1 MNHFSQKIINV
12 CRMQI
17 IWKNGSFRKRKNLHY
32 QKIADLV
39 LLSLFMRTNESATIL
54 MPPST
59 GLSGILLSPESN
71 VHEGPEYKKNI
82 NTISMHREKPT
93 PHNTAIA
100 VLTSK

>member
-1 MNHFSQKIINV
+1 
-12 CRMQI
+12 MQI

-59 GLSGILLSPESN
+59 GLSGILLSPEPN
-71 VHEGPEYKKNI
+71 VHEGPEDIKKYQHYIDAPGETNS
-82 NTISMHREKPT
+82 T
-93 PHNTAIA
+93 
-100 VLTSK
+100 